1 MTKTGTGEL
10 KRAVEAEHGGTATF
24 VQEILI
30 HENHAGQA
38 TWSGTVH
45 VFNLADHPQT
55 TRAYAWGDRRED
67 ERQHYFAVLERET
80 ITSPRDAV
88 RAVLR
93 GRATRDAD
101 DPSDKNSTE
110 HTPLVRQPQG
120 NSNDIADEQ
129 HRTREIDNVPRT
141 R

>member
-55 TRAYAWGDRRED
+55 TRAYAWVDRLED
-67 ERQHYFAVLERET
+67 GRQHYFAVLERET

-88 RAVLR
+88 RAVLSR
-93 GRATRDAD
+93 RATRDAD
-101 DPSDKNSTE
+101 DPRQPGDKNSTE
-110 HTPLVRQPQG
+110 HTPLVRQPK
-120 NSNDIADEQ
+120 
-129 HRTREIDNVPRT
+129 
-141 R
+141 